1 MKKIDIEISKNED
14 ALKLA
19 VAKTNHHLHKI
30 YYGGGKSKIEKLHA
44 KGKMTARERID
55 YLIDKDSKF
64 LEIGAFAG
72 FGMYEEYG
80 GCPAGGV
87 VTGIGYVKGRQCMII
102 ANDATVKAG
111 AWFPITGKKN
121 LRAQEIAME
130 NRLPTIYLV
139 DSAGV
144 FLPMQ
149 DEIFPD
155 KEHFGRIFRNN
166 AKMSSMGIPQIAA
179 IMGSCVAGGAYLP
192 IMSDEAL
199 IVDKTGSIFLAGPYL
214 VKAAIGEKVDKET
227 LGGATTQSEISGVTD
242 YKMPD
247 DKTCL
252 DTIRDLMDK
261 MGNFEKTGFN
271 RAKPELPKQDP
282 KEIFEIFPH

>member
-1 MKKIDIEISKNED
+1 MSKAELEQNKNED
-14 ALKLA
+14 ELKLLLSQ
-19 VAKTNHHLHKI
+19 VNHRLEKIYLGGGEKKIAKLHK
-30 YYGGGKSKIEKLHA
+30 
-44 KGKMTARERID
+44 KGKMTARERVN
-55 YLIDKDSKF
+55 YLIDEDSTF
-64 LEIGAFAG
+64 LEVGAFAG
-72 FGMYEEYG
+72 FEMYQEYG
-80 GCPAGGV
+80 GCPGGGV
-87 VTGIGYVKGRQCMII
+87 LTGIGYVSERQCMII

-130 NRLPTIYLV
+130 NRLPLIYLV

-166 AKMSSMGIPQIAA
+166 AKISSMGIPQISA

-199 IVDKTGSIFLAGPYL
+199 IVEGTGSIFLAGPYL
-214 VKAAIGEKVDKET
+214 VKAAIGEEVDQET
-227 LGGATTQSEISGVTD
+227 LGGATTHSEISGVTD
-242 YKMPD
+242 YKCPD
-247 DKTCL
+247 DKSCL
-252 DTIRDLMDK
+252 DTIKDLVSK
-261 MGNFEKTGFN
+261 MGNFPETGFD
-271 RAKPELPKQDP
+271 RIKPA
-282 KEIFEIFPH
+282 